1 MRIRVPAPV
10 VCTLLLWIVGAV
22 ALPSG
27 QEKAAGIAGKWEL
40 TVSSPHGDV
49 PMSMDLKQDGK
60 KVTGTLTSGQG
71 DRQVNGTF
79 DEGRLSLEATG
90 SEQAWTITAK
100 LGSDGQLQGHLSAS
114 IGDMKFTGHRA
125 GK

>member
-1 MRIRVPAPV
+1 MRIRVPALV
-10 VCTLLLWIVGAV
+10 VCTSMLWMLSAV
-22 ALPSG
+22 ALPAA
-27 QEKAAGIAGKWEL
+27 QEKAAGIAGQWEL

-60 KVTGTLTSGQG
+60 KVSGTLTSGQG

-90 SEQAWTITAK
+90 GEQAWTITAK
-100 LGSDGQLQGHLSAS
+100 LGSDGQLQGHVSAS
-114 IGDMKFTGHRA
+114 MGDMKFTGRRA

>member
-1 MRIRVPAPV
+1 MRIRVPALV

-27 QEKAAGIAGKWEL
+27 QEKAVGVAGKWEL

-79 DEGRLSLEATG
+79 DEGRLSLDATG
-90 SEQAWTITAK
+90 GEQAWTITAK
-100 LGSDGQLQGHLSAS
+100 LGADGQLQGHLSAS

>member
-1 MRIRVPAPV
+1 MRIRVPALI
-10 VCTLLLWIVGAV
+10 VCSSMLWMLSAV
-22 ALPSG
+22 AMPSA
-27 QEKAAGIAGKWEL
+27 QEKAAGMAGKWEL

-79 DEGRLSLEATG
+79 DEGRLSLEATCG
-90 SEQAWTITAK
+90 EQAWTITAK